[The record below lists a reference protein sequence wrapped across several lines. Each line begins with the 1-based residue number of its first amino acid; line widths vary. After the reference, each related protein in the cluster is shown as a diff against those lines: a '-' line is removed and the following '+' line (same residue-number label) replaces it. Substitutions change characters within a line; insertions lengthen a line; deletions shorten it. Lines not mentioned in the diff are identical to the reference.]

1 MSMMFPISQKMKNF
15 GKEVRKHKGNLLLFL
30 IPFVFLIVFKYV
42 PMYGIVLAFKD
53 FNLKLG
59 ILKSPFSDPIY
70 QHFLDFFN
78 NRIFYQL
85 IRNTLVISSL
95 KIFIAFP
102 VPIIFALLLNEVRSV
117 IYRKFAQTVSY
128 LPHFISWVVLSAVF
142 IDIFSTEGPVNAINK
157 LMGNTAIVY
166 MSKSEYFWAILTI
179 THIWKT
185 FGWSSI
191 IYFAALAGVDATL
204 YEAAVIDGAGRFRQV
219 VSITIP
225 SIMPTIVILMIL
237 SMGDILNAGFDQI
250 FNMMNKSVADVG
262 NILDTYV
269 YEQGLKM
276 RNYSFATAVGLFK
289 SAIGLI
295 MITVVNKT
303 ASLID
308 KESTLW

>member
-1 MSMMFPISQKMKNF
+1 MSMQFPISQKMKNF

-30 IPFVFLIVFKYV
+30 IPFIFLIVFKYV

-59 ILKSPFSDPIY
+59 ILKSPFSDPIFK
-70 QHFLDFFN
+70 HFIDFFN
-78 NRIFYQL
+78 GRMFFQL

-102 VPIIFALLLNEVRSV
+102 VPILFALLLNEVRNV
-117 IYRKFAQTVSY
+117 FYRKFAQTVSY

-157 LMGNTAIVY
+157 LIGNPVIVY
-166 MSKSEYFWAILTI
+166 MSKSEYFWFILTI

-225 SIMPTIVILMIL
+225 SIMPTITILMIL

-250 FNMMNKSVADVG
+250 FNMMNQSVADVG

-269 YEQGLKM
+269 YEQGLKL

-289 SAIGLI
+289 SAIGLF